1 MLIYSF
7 TIVYLVRNIALALV
21 PLAVSTAITLEF
33 NWRDRQR
40 QLAAEREAERQQ
52 YVTQILNAQE
62 DERRRIAQELHDGAI
77 QELLVI
83 ANTAQQAMSYETS
96 TNTAQ
101 LEKMK
106 YTRDAAL
113 TITEELRRITF
124 NLRPGVLDNLGLVPA
139 VRWLAEKVRKES
151 GIETRV
157 LISGKVRSLT
167 PETELTIF
175 RIVQEALNNVQRHSK
190 ATEAKIRLI
199 YSSEFK
205 VAVEDNGTGFPVSG
219 AGSYLA
225 KKNCLGLM
233 GMRQRAR
240 SINGNLEIS
249 SQVGKGTLVSI
260 SVKE

>member
-1 MLIYSF
+1 
-7 TIVYLVRNIALALV
+7 
-21 PLAVSTAITLEF
+21 
-33 NWRDRQR
+33 
-40 QLAAEREAERQQ
+40 
-52 YVTQILNAQE
+52 
-62 DERRRIAQELHDGAI
+62 
-77 QELLVI
+77 
-83 ANTAQQAMSYETS
+83 
-96 TNTAQ
+96 
-101 LEKMK
+101 
-106 YTRDAAL
+106 
-113 TITEELRRITF
+113 
-124 NLRPGVLDNLGLVPA
+124 
-139 VRWLAEKVRKES
+139 
-151 GIETRV
+151 
-157 LISGKVRSLT
+157 
-167 PETELTIF
+167 
-175 RIVQEALNNVQRHSK
+175 VQRHSK